1 MDNTENKNQT
11 EQQFW
16 DQFWTDASS
25 AEKFAAVLI
34 IFSFF
39 VGTFNIMGDMAILG
53 VIMAG
58 AGTAI
63 AVFKKNWA
71 LTVFG
76 AIDFFILLSYMND
89 IAEIN
94 DIMNY

>member
-1 MDNTENKNQT
+1 MDTDNQ
-11 EQQFW
+11 EQKFW
-16 DQFWTDASS
+16 DKFWTNASG
-25 AEKFAAVLI
+25 AEKLAAILI

-39 VGTFNIMGDMAILG
+39 VGTFDIMGDMAIVG

-63 AVFKKNWA
+63 ALVKKNWVLA
-71 LTVFG
+71 VVG
-76 AIDFFILLSYMND
+76 GIDFFLLLSYMND

-94 DIMNY
+94 DIMNSF